1 MRLAGTQWRSALRSE
16 GRSGVFCARPTPARP
31 APPDPTAEP
40 PSASSGT
47 RSLLAGAGRGPTA
60 PVTMVSGGG
69 MGRGRR
75 QGACACARSGTR
87 LSPFHPR
94 DDEHRGAPCCPF
106 GDPQPEDPAWTEP
119 CCLVATLGGP
129 QAPPLSTDA
138 CAWCCGLYSLLSS
151 TRMYCLQLTHRGL
164 SHHSLT
170 VPQPTV
176 PRDERSDHPGK
187 PYGPLM

>member
-40 PSASSGT
+40 PSASPGT

-69 MGRGRR
+69 TGRGRR
-75 QGACACARSGTR
+75 LSACASARSGAR
-87 LSPFHPR
+87 LIPFHPR
-94 DDEHRGAPCCPF
+94 DNEHRGAPCSPF
-106 GDPQPEDPAWTEP
+106 RDPQPEEPAWTEP

-138 CAWCCGLYSLLSS
+138 CAWLGRNGIPLGLWSLYSLLSS
-151 TRMYCLQLTHRGL
+151 TRMYSLQPTHRGL
-164 SHHSLT
+164 SHHRLT

-176 PRDERSDHPGK
+176 PRD
-187 PYGPLM
+187 